1 MKEKVLILAVALWI
15 AASPAGASQ
24 PADLPAAPP
33 AAGLSR
39 ETKAV
44 LLNATAAAAVIGWG
58 IAVWDY
64 GQRSPR
70 FRDEGW
76 FERTSNEGG
85 ADKLGHFYS
94 GYVLS
99 HLFDYQYRRWGF
111 EKEQAIRLGVLS
123 SAGLTLLVELGDSFS
138 EFGFSY
144 QDALFSVLGAA
155 AGYGMVRFP
164 EVARKVD
171 FRVEYDPFRSSTR
184 KKDVTTD
191 YDRLK
196 FLAAVKLDG
205 FDAFRD
211 TPLGS
216 LELHLGYY
224 ARGYDEYDELTGQND
239 GRRRKVYVGVGLN
252 VGKLLKPLWDTRL
265 FNYIQL
271 PYTYAP
277 YNHRLD

>member
-1 MKEKVLILAVALWI
+1 MRRTIMLFAAAFLI
-15 AASPAGASQ
+15 AASPAGASTQ
-24 PADLPAAPP
+24 ADSTVPRPD
-33 AAGLSR
+33 AGLTR
-39 ETKAV
+39 ETKAL

-85 ADKLGHFYS
+85 ADKLGHLYS
-94 GYVLS
+94 GYALS
-99 HLFDYQYRRWGF
+99 HLFDYFYRRWGYDR
-111 EKEQAIRLGVLS
+111 EQAIRLGVLS
-123 SAGLTLLVELGDSFS
+123 SAGLTMLVELGDSFS

-144 QDALFSVLGAA
+144 QDALFSLLGAA
-155 AGYGMVRFP
+155 VGYGMVRFP
-164 EVARKVD
+164 EVAKRVD

-184 KKDVTTD
+184 KTDVTTD
-191 YDRLK
+191 YDRHKYL
-196 FLAAVKLDG
+196 LAFKLDG

-211 TPLGS
+211 TPLRY

-224 ARGYDEYDELTGQND
+224 ARGYDQYDGLPWQVDERFRT
-239 GRRRKVYVGVGLN
+239 VYVGVGLN
-252 VGKLLKPLWDTRL
+252 VGRLLKPLWDTRL
-265 FNYIQL
+265 FNYIQM
-271 PYTYAP
+271 PYTYVP